1 MKPQRLAATHSL
13 VVSYDLHRSMQMF
26 RANRATAHD
35 LTRFHSEDYIEFLQR
50 VAPNSADQYE
60 HLFNQF
66 NIGED
71 WLVMF
76 FLVQNNCVF

>member
-1 MKPQRLAATHSL
+1 
-13 VVSYDLHRSMQMF
+13 MF

-35 LTRFHSEDYIEFLQR
+35 LTRFHAEDYIEFLQR

-71 WLVMF
+71 WSVLLINYQFYHLFSVLFSM
-76 FLVQNNCVF
+76 VYSISVRCMRADR